1 MKLFIDLLNKS
12 YRNNVNIENIYLDFN
27 KINNTENHQLKII
40 IDNKKDID
48 DKLNSK
54 KVFDLGLII
63 KEIIMK

>member
-54 KVFDLGLII
+54 KVFDLGLILFYL
-63 KEIIMK
+63 